1 MVESGSLGVRHKFE
15 TPVFI
20 PILLHHSVAVW
31 PQGNCLTALS
41 LSFLICELGTMMITP

>member
-20 PILLHHSVAVW
+20 PSPPSLCSCVAKRELLNLSE
-31 PQGNCLTALS
+31 PQFPDL
-41 LSFLICELGTMMITP
+41 